1 MGNRSRDPEMG
12 AGSREPYVV
21 LELDAVRVALPL
33 AVVERVVQA
42 AALSYLPGAP
52 EIVLGVLELPGRLVP
67 VIDLRCRFG
76 LPPRDL
82 VPSDHILIART
93 RKRSLALVADA
104 VTGVSTCTE
113 ENWVDAAQVLPGLA
127 LIDGLVRCEDGL
139 LLVHDLERFLSLE
152 EGERLDE
159 ALAHGGGA

>member
-1 MGNRSRDPEMG
+1 MENRDGDPEMG
-12 AGSREPYVV
+12 ARGRGPYVV

-52 EIVLGVLELPGRLVP
+52 EIVLGVLKLPGRLIP

-76 LPPRDL
+76 LPGRAL
-82 VPSDHILIART
+82 VPSDHLLIAHT
-93 RKRSLALVADA
+93 RQRSVALVADA
-104 VTGVSTCTE
+104 VAGVSACTE
-113 ENWVDAAQVLPGLA
+113 ENWVDAGQVLPGLA

-152 EGERLDE
+152 EGERLDR
-159 ALAHGGGA
+159 ALAHSGGP